1 MLLNKHLSSPTGL
14 PLGLILSYLMA
25 LFLST
30 SAHASSQ
37 DPVQAALNKQLA
49 TANEHRV
56 DGDVWPMTK
65 TLYRNRDMTPL
76 WVTREGVNGQ
86 AKLAL
91 KVLKRAGEHGLEPDE
106 YAAQWLEKRMRG
118 LGGGLFSK
126 PDPEALAEFDLR
138 LTQAV
143 LAYAG
148 DQLDGRIEPNDVQEL
163 GGKDVYLEPRKA
175 DLVGDLDAAVT
186 ARRVDA
192 MLNDLV
198 PVHDG
203 YHRLKDL
210 LGKYRELASRE
221 RWSKVEPGPLLESGD
236 KGPRVMSLKRRLKE
250 SNDFHGNTQSDVYDR
265 ELAQAVERFQL
276 RNGIQVD
283 GIAGPGTLE
292 ALNETIAQRIER
304 IKLNMDRWRWLPN
317 DLGDRYVMINV
328 PEFQLRLVEDG
339 REQLTMAVVVGK
351 EMTPT
356 PLFSDRMEYAVVAPY
371 WKLPTSISHRE
382 ILPKVLEDRSYL
394 EEKRY
399 QILDG
404 HTLIDPDDIDWD
416 RVPEEGFPYRM
427 RQLPGPGN
435 ALGLVKFIFPN
446 QFAVYMH
453 DTPADQLFDK
463 NLRAFSHGCIRLAE
477 PFRFAEAI
485 LGDGKDWKQMALDA
499 TQSSNAEPIR
509 VDLDE
514 PIPVYIT
521 YFSVRVSHNGEQVR
535 FLPDIY
541 DFDKTSLALLED
553 RRRRFA
559 EVLYDSS
566 TRPLHSESV
575 SPVSQPQ

>member
-1 MLLNKHLSSPTGL
+1 MLLNKHLSSPVG
-14 PLGLILSYLMA
+14 PPIRLILSYLMA

-30 SAHASSQ
+30 SAHANNQ
-37 DPVQAALNKQLA
+37 DPVQAALKKQLA
-49 TANEHRV
+49 NANEHRV

-65 TLYRNRDMTPL
+65 TLYRNRDITPL
-76 WVTREGVNGQ
+76 WGTREGINGQ

-91 KVLKRAGEHGLEPDE
+91 KVLKRAAEHGLEPDE
-106 YAAQWLEKRMRG
+106 YATQWLEKRMRG

-221 RWSKVEPGPLLESGD
+221 RWSKVEPGPMLESGD
-236 KGPRVMSLKRRLKE
+236 KGPRVLSLKRRLKE
-250 SNDFHGNTQSDVYDR
+250 SGDFHGNTQSDVYDR
-265 ELAQAVERFQL
+265 EVAQAVERFQL

-283 GIAGPGTLE
+283 GVAGPGTLE

-382 ILPKVLEDRSYL
+382 ILPKVLEDRAYL

-485 LGDGKDWKQMALDA
+485 LGDDKDWKQMALDA
-499 TQSSNAEPIR
+499 TQSSHAEPIR

-521 YFSVRVSHNGEQVR
+521 YFSVRVSHSGDQVR

-566 TRPLHSESV
+566 TRPFHSEPV
-575 SPVSQPQ
+575 SPVPQPQ